1 MPSIISVVVIVVCS
15 MVLGPFSKGL
25 LITSCLMYM
34 CIFMSI
40 IYLTEYLILVDAV
53 MQYWEPPLMLLSYK
67 CLPLK
72 HI

>member
-1 MPSIISVVVIVVCS
+1 MPSVINVVVIVVCI
-15 MVLGPFSKGL
+15 MVLSPFSKDMP
-25 LITSCLMYM
+25 ITSCLMYM

-40 IYLTEYLILVDAV
+40 IYLTEYLILIDAL

-72 HI
+72 DI